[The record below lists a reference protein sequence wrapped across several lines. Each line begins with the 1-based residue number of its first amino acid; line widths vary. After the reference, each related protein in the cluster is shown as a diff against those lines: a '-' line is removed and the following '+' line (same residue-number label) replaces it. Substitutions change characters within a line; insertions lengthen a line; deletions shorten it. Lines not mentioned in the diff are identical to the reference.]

1 MADVTL
7 SATAVTLA
15 TRTSDLVGSGTSVT
29 AGQTFAFTP
38 ADSSDKYIW
47 VLEEQNSGAATVTF
61 DAGDLP
67 PSHRAGLGSL
77 TITLAQ
83 ADLRGVVIEG
93 QRHMQSDSTVTG
105 SVATNTVKITVLRLP
120 NTN

>member
-7 SATAVTLA
+7 TATAVTLA

-29 AGQTFAFTP
+29 AGQTFAIAI
-38 ADSSDKYIW
+38 ADSMDKYIF
-47 VLEEQNSGAATVTF
+47 VLEEQNSGSATVTF

-67 PSHRAGLGSL
+67 PAHRTGLGSL
-77 TITLAQ
+77 AIALAQ

-93 QRHMQSDSTVTG
+93 QRHLQSDGTVTG
-105 SVATNTVKITVLRLP
+105 SVATNTVKITVLKLP
-120 NTN
+120 NTY

>member
-7 SATAVTLA
+7 TATAVTLA
-15 TRTSDLVGSGTSVT
+15 TRTADLVGNGASIT

-38 ADSSDKYIW
+38 ADSSDKYVW
-47 VLEEQNSGAATVTF
+47 VLEEQNSGSATVTF
-61 DAGDLP
+61 DAGDVP

-77 TITLAQ
+77 AITLAQ
-83 ADLRGVVIEG
+83 ADLRLVVIEG
-93 QRHMQSDSTVTG
+93 QRHMQSDGTITG
-105 SVATNTVKITVLRLP
+105 TVATNTVKAYVLRLP